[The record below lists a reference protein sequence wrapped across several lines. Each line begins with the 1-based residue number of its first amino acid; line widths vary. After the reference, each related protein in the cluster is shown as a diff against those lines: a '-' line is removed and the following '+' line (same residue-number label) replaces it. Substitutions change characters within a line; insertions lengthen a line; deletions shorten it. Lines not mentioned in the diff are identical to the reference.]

1 MENKLQNGAST
12 AINTCLSVT
21 NNDRVIIVSD
31 IETYDV
37 GKALEHE
44 ALKLTSNVLLLKIE
58 DYILRPADSFS
69 NDLKKVIEG
78 FNPNVSIYA
87 AQAQKGELPKFRR
100 PLITYLVEKLK
111 CRHAHMVGITKQLM
125 EDGMNQDYDV
135 IYKITHNV
143 YNKVTNAK
151 FIHVKDVYGTDISY
165 ELDAK
170 NMLWIPDD
178 GKITID
184 NWSNLPS
191 GEVFTSPLNVNGTY
205 VGWVLGDYLSEKYGV
220 LKNPIKIVIKDSL
233 ITNIEGD
240 ESIKKD
246 FEEYVNTYEN
256 GNKVGELGIG
266 TLVGLTSFTG
276 NLLQDEKYP
285 GVHMA
290 FGNPY
295 PEKTH
300 ATWTCESHIDVIAKD
315 TTITV
320 EYESGNMEVIMR
332 NGKYLDFV
340 LD

>member
-12 AINTCLSVT
+12 AINICLSVT

-31 IETYDV
+31 IETYEV
-37 GKALEHE
+37 GTALKQE

-58 DYILRPADSFS
+58 DYISRPADSFP
-69 NDLKKVIEG
+69 NDLKKAIQE
-78 FNPNVSIYA
+78 FAPNVSIYA
-87 AQAQKGELPKFRR
+87 AQALKGELPRFRR
-100 PLITYLVEKLK
+100 PLTTYLADELK

-125 EDGMNQDYDV
+125 EDGMNQDYDL
-135 IYKITHNV
+135 IYKVTHNV
-143 YNKVTNAK
+143 YNKVIEAK
-151 FIHVKDVYGTDISY
+151 YIHVKDVYGTDISY
-165 ELDAK
+165 ELDNK
-170 NMLWIPDD
+170 NIVWLPDD
-178 GKITID
+178 GKITSD

-191 GEVFTSPLNVNGTY
+191 GEVFTAPINVNGTY

-220 LKNPIKIVIKDSL
+220 LANPIKILIKDSL

-240 ESIKKD
+240 ENIKKD
-246 FEEYVNTYEN
+246 FEEYVNAYEN

-266 TLVGLTSFTG
+266 TLVGLTAFVG

-315 TTITV
+315 TTITL

-332 NGKYLDFV
+332 DGNYLDII
-340 LD
+340 LH